1 MEPSNVGLLMCLTNG
16 SCDCVNSSAYCPV
29 IEFHTE
35 GVRGANLGAAV
46 VRYRAD
52 LELHRRIERRGQF
65 RSSFSASPVQF
76 LRQRAKLLEVLQLWN
91 INLLLDVCM

>member
-1 MEPSNVGLLMCLTNG
+1 MGLLMCLTNG

-76 LRQRAKLLEVLQLWN
+76 LRQRAKASRSSTAVEHQSALRC
-91 INLLLDVCM
+91 VCVGLH